1 MAAKDCARPC
11 GHHRPRGTEGTQS
24 QPCLMRAEHGNPVG
38 VRHAVKGGGKPEVTM
53 DQFHWRDRMPK
64 KRTPAAER
72 RQETEMRSIS
82 PPLVVS
88 HNWPDTGRG
97 TVRARKR
104 AHMGR

>member
-1 MAAKDCARPC
+1 
-11 GHHRPRGTEGTQS
+11 
-24 QPCLMRAEHGNPVG
+24 MRAEHGNPVR
-38 VRHAVKGGGKPEVTM
+38 VRHAIKGGGKPEATM
-53 DQFHWRDRMPK
+53 DQSHWRDRMPK
-64 KRTPAAER
+64 KQMPAAER
-72 RQETEMRSIS
+72 QQETEMRSIS

>member
-1 MAAKDCARPC
+1 
-11 GHHRPRGTEGTQS
+11 
-24 QPCLMRAEHGNPVG
+24 MRAEHGNPAR

-64 KRTPAAER
+64 KRMPAAER

>member
-1 MAAKDCARPC
+1 
-11 GHHRPRGTEGTQS
+11 
-24 QPCLMRAEHGNPVG
+24 
-38 VRHAVKGGGKPEVTM
+38 VKGGGKPEVTM

-64 KRTPAAER
+64 KRMPAAER
-72 RQETEMRSIS
+72 RQETEMRSIN